1 MNKIVHSSDSKNV
14 LELYSMS
21 MQKARNPLI
30 YKGFR
35 AFVSQAGLAGFITL
49 AAGLPLLNK
58 LDQKHT
64 SCYPEYKMKTAVCE
78 GLPNEILTQT
88 ILTLPFVRRKTMSME
103 ATVVTERIVARA
115 AAVPSLMRTTS
126 W

>member
-14 LELYSMS
+14 LELFSIG

-30 YKGFR
+30 CKGFR
-35 AFVSQAGLAGFITL
+35 AFVSQAGFITL

-58 LDQKHT
+58 LDQKHA
-64 SCYPEYKMKTAVCE
+64 SCYREYKMKTAVCE